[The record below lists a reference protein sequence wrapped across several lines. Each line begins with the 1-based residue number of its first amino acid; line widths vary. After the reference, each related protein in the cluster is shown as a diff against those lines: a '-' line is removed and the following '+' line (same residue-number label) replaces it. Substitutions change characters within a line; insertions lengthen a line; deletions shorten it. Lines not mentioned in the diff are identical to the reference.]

1 MTSLRPRAQAR
12 PPRPTPSPGLGLASH
27 GALAALAALVA
38 LAAPLGAART
48 ARAEAPD
55 LGARALQ
62 MARDLREAVRPD
74 DTRVGNVARELA
86 ALSDEVDDT
95 LLDLATDPSPAVRRA
110 ALRALATRAARSNM
124 PAFVQAMADDD
135 PHVVIEAA
143 RALKR
148 YEGEWPTQALVR
160 YLGHPSA
167 KVREAV
173 LDALEGRDAKLI
185 TGVIKGLLKTPPPGV
200 GRGPFLTALG
210 RFPDRKAL
218 KTLLKALDDPSV
230 SAAAVK
236 GLAYLGPK
244 AAKGV
249 AGWLIKRSAS
259 QPETAR
265 ALTTVLAGYGP
276 AGEKL
281 LKKII
286 VKAPLETK
294 RAALQLLA
302 MKAPE
307 TAARLVTALAAN
319 RSAEVK
325 RVALEFMPKVPG
337 ADPLPSLPK
346 NLKFKSQDVRV
357 LALQALV
364 KGDEPNPKIQRLLI
378 DHYRRLAAKRTP
390 ANLTERSEVLRALG
404 RVGDA
409 DATSEL
415 IAALGRDDEAP
426 AAIDGLG
433 LMGAPAVK
441 NLLFLIKTGDDRRR
455 PRAVRALA
463 KVGAPA
469 VQDMIRLLVH
479 PARDV
484 RLVARKALAG
494 MGSPLIVAPVA
505 KLIED
510 QRTPGRVQL
519 VALLG
524 KIRSPESY
532 QALRRLAAQSYDH
545 TLRIAAI
552 RALRLQPSPQVI
564 EFFRGVAAED
574 DSHEARQWAVQTLIE
589 QGDVGSLPLLKKM
602 LGYEKPHIREVAAF
616 GVGYMG
622 QPSDV
627 PAVVKDLSSPRPSV
641 VTAIRNALKRIVFR
655 PDMKAPEQF
664 LSWYKRF
671 REVKPPKR
679 AYKQGEMTLSDG
691 TMVPYWLGGN
701 GKPLLVLH
709 GGPDWDHRYLQ
720 RALDV
725 LYPKHLL
732 LFIDLPGRGE
742 SKLPADEDAAPGALR
757 GVAADAAAAAMVL
770 ARLNFRDIDI
780 LGHGWGALVAAR
792 LAQRHPKLV
801 RRLILDN
808 APVPTRAGWQAQ
820 QVAAAT
826 AAPAPWSQDIK
837 LLQHASGAF
846 APAVRDRML
855 RLALLTGQL
864 AKPGVLVYVAPL
876 LQPHAKWREAYLKGM
891 GAWDLSADLNKLAKP
906 TLLIYGAKSV
916 TPQDWARGVARGVDK
931 VQLKL
936 IPGAG
941 FLPALENPAAYREAV
956 DGFLD

>member
-1 MTSLRPRAQAR
+1 MAQ
-12 PPRPTPSPGLGLASH
+12 
-27 GALAALAALVA
+27 
-38 LAAPLGAART
+38 
-48 ARAEAPD
+48 
-55 LGARALQ
+55 
-62 MARDLREAVRPD
+62 DLREVVRPD
-74 DTRVGNVARELA
+74 DKRIANVARELA

-135 PHVVIEAA
+135 PQVVIEAA
-143 RALKR
+143 HALKK

-160 YLGHPSA
+160 YLGHPDA

-173 LDALEGRDAKLI
+173 LDALEGRDTKLI
-185 TGVIKGLLKTPPPGV
+185 TGVIKSLLKTPPPGV

-210 RFPDRKAL
+210 RFPDRGAL

-249 AGWLIKRSAS
+249 AKWLIKRSAA

-265 ALTTVLAGYGP
+265 ALTTVLADYGP
-276 AGEKL
+276 AGDKL
-281 LKKII
+281 LQKII

-294 RAALQLLA
+294 RAALRLLA

-307 TAARLVTALAAN
+307 TAARLVTALAGH

-346 NLKFKSQDVRV
+346 NLKFKDQGVRV

-364 KGDEPNPKIQRLLI
+364 KGDEPNPAIQRLLI
-378 DHYRRLAAKRTP
+378 DHYRQLARKRTP
-390 ANLTERSEVLRALG
+390 ANLTERAEVLRALG

-469 VQDMIRLLVH
+469 IHDMIRLLVH

-505 KLIED
+505 KLIDD

-524 KIRSPESY
+524 KIHAPESY

-564 EFFRGVAAED
+564 EFFRNVAAED

-589 QGDVGSLPLLKKM
+589 QGDTQSLPLLKKM

-622 QPSDV
+622 APEDV

-641 VTAIRNALKRIVFR
+641 VTAIRNALRRIVFR

-664 LSWYKRF
+664 LAWYERF
-671 REVKPPKR
+671 RKVKPPKR
-679 AYKQGEMTLSDG
+679 AYKHGEMTLSDG
-691 TMVPYWLGGN
+691 TVVPYWLGGN

-720 RALDV
+720 RALDG
-725 LYPKHLL
+725 LYGKHLL

-742 SKLPADEDAAPGALR
+742 SKLPTGPDPSHGALH

-770 ARLNFRDIDI
+770 ARLNFRDIDV

-792 LAQRHPKLV
+792 LAARHPKLV
-801 RRLILDN
+801 RRLVLDN

-826 AAPAPWSQDIK
+826 AAPPPWSQDIK
-837 LLQHASGAF
+837 LLQRASGAF

-864 AKPGVLVYVAPL
+864 AKPGVLVYLKPL
-876 LQPHAKWREAYLKGM
+876 LEPNASWRDAYFQAM
-891 GAWDLSADLNKLAKP
+891 GAWDLSADLNEIAKP

-916 TPQDWARGVARGVDK
+916 TPADWREGVARGSDK
-931 VQLKL
+931 IRLKV

-941 FLPALENPAAYREAV
+941 LLPSMENTAAYREAV
-956 DGFLD
+956 DEFLD

>member
-1 MTSLRPRAQAR
+1 MTSPSPAAPARPRR
-12 PPRPTPSPGLGLASH
+12 STPPPGLAPAPRGASAAH
-27 GALAALAALVA
+27 RWALVSVAALIVTA
-38 LAAPLGAART
+38 GA

-74 DTRVGNVARELA
+74 DLRIGNVARELA

-124 PAFVQAMADDD
+124 PAFVQAMADDA
-135 PHVVIEAA
+135 PQVVIEAA
-143 RALKR
+143 HALKK
-148 YEGEWPTQALVR
+148 YQGEWPTQALVR
-160 YLGHPSA
+160 YLGHPDA

-230 SAAAVK
+230 SAAAAK

-249 AGWLIKRSAS
+249 AAWLIKRSAA

-265 ALTTVLAGYGP
+265 TLTTTLAGYGP

-281 LKKII
+281 LQKII

-294 RAALQLLA
+294 RAALALLA
-302 MKAPE
+302 RKAPK
-307 TAARLVTALAAN
+307 TAARLVTALAGHRDAQ
-319 RSAEVK
+319 VK
-325 RVALEFMPKVPG
+325 RVALELLPKIPG

-346 NLKFKSQDVRV
+346 NLEYKSQDVRI
-357 LALQALV
+357 LALRALV
-364 KGDEPNPKIQRLLI
+364 RRDKPNSELQRLLI
-378 DHYRRLAAKRTP
+378 THYRQLARKRTP
-390 ANLTERSEVLRALG
+390 ANLTERGEVLRALG

-524 KIRSPESY
+524 KIHSPESY

-552 RALRLQPSPQVI
+552 RALRLQPTPQVI

-589 QGDVGSLPLLKKM
+589 QGDTRSLPLLKKM

-641 VTAIRNALKRIVFR
+641 VTAIRNALRRIVFR
-655 PDMKAPEQF
+655 PEMKAPEQF
-664 LSWYKRF
+664 LAWYKRF

-679 AYKQGEMTLSDG
+679 AYKHGEMTLSDG
-691 TMVPYWLGGN
+691 TVVPYWLGGN

-725 LYPKHLL
+725 LYPTHLL

-742 SKLPADEDAAPGALR
+742 SKRPADADAAPH
-757 GVAADAAAAAMVL
+757 GVAGDAAAAAMVL
-770 ARLNFRDIDI
+770 ARLNFRDIDV

-801 RRLILDN
+801 RRLVLDQ

-820 QVAAAT
+820 QVAAAA
-826 AAPAPWSQDIK
+826 AAPPPWSQDIK
-837 LLQHASGAF
+837 LLQRASGAF

-864 AKPGVLVYVAPL
+864 AKPGVLVYLAPL
-876 LQPHAKWREAYLKGM
+876 LKPHAALREAYFQAM
-891 GAWDLSADLNKLAKP
+891 GAWDLSDLLDELAKP
-906 TLLIYGAKSV
+906 TLLVYGDKSV
-916 TPQDWARGVARGVDK
+916 TPKDWAQGLARASDK
-931 VQLKL
+931 VQLKV

-941 FLPALENPAAYREAV
+941 LFPGLENATAYREAV
-956 DGFLD
+956 DGFLAD